1 MLFYHFFSVAF
12 YSIWILLV
20 YGKPP
25 VQGEKR
31 RQGKASWAEVPGL
44 LLFSGQV
51 VSFRRAMG
59 SSVLMSQ
66 FWTACVVLLPV
77 IWTEFRL

>member
-25 VQGEKR
+25 AQGEKR
-31 RQGKASWAEVPGL
+31 RQGKASWTEVPGL

-51 VSFRRAMG
+51 VSLC
-59 SSVLMSQ
+59 SS
-66 FWTACVVLLPV
+66 
-77 IWTEFRL
+77 EGE